1 VFPVSIELANAKDLV
16 MSSASSRL
24 AIACVL
30 LGALGTLPAAAQ
42 ETAQPPAAPDTGLF
56 AASPVDADT
65 LATYRGGAQVRN
77 SMDLNGTTDH
87 NSAYEVT
94 TGTNT
99 VGGGSFA
106 NMSGLPIVI
115 QNSGANVLIQNA
127 VILNVQMD

>member
-1 VFPVSIELANAKDLV
+1 MTVRKSL
-16 MSSASSRL
+16 
-24 AIACVL
+24 ACVCL
-30 LGALGTLPAAAQ
+30 ALGATAAAPVLAQ
-42 ETAQPPAAPDTGLF
+42 TASTAAEPPAADPGSALF
-56 AASPVDADT
+56 AQPVAAQT
-65 LATYRGGAQVRN
+65 LATFRGGAQVRN
-77 SMDLNGTTDH
+77 SMTLDGVTAD

-99 VGGGSFA
+99 IGTGSFA

>member
-1 VFPVSIELANAKDLV
+1 MTVRKSLAC
-16 MSSASSRL
+16 
-24 AIACVL
+24 ACL
-30 LGALGTLPAAAQ
+30 ALGTAAFAPVLAQ
-42 ETAQPPAAPDTGLF
+42 TASPGADPPAEAAGSTLF
-56 AASPVDADT
+56 AQPVDADT
-65 LATYRGGAQVRN
+65 LSTFRGGAQVRN
-77 SMDLNGTTDH
+77 SMTLDGVTAD

-99 VGGGSFA
+99 IGTGSFA

>member
-1 VFPVSIELANAKDLV
+1 MTVPKSLAC
-16 MSSASSRL
+16 
-24 AIACVL
+24 ACL
-30 LGALGTLPAAAQ
+30 ALGSAAFSPALAQAAD
-42 ETAQPPAAPDTGLF
+42 AAESGSGDGNSSSSNALF
-56 AASPVDADT
+56 AHPVGADT
-65 LATYRGGAQVRN
+65 LSTFRGGAQVTRN
-77 SMDLNGTTDH
+77 SMTLDGVTAD

-99 VGGGSFA
+99 IGTGSFS

>member
-1 VFPVSIELANAKDLV
+1 MTVRKSLAC
-16 MSSASSRL
+16 
-24 AIACVL
+24 ACV
-30 LGALGTLPAAAQ
+30 ALGTVAFSPVLAQTAGTGTGASLPAAAD
-42 ETAQPPAAPDTGLF
+42 AGALF
-56 AASPVDADT
+56 ANPVDAEALST
-65 LATYRGGAQVRN
+65 IRGGAQVRN
-77 SMDLNGTTDH
+77 GMTLDGVTAD

-99 VGGGSFA
+99 IGSGSFA